1 MARIPG
7 ADQARVYAAAQ
18 RFVER
23 ALRRNGS
30 VFSSRRRWAPDVL
43 DDLHVRLAEP
53 ATGASFGER
62 WAALLAGAGDHTVEL
77 AAEACYVHL
86 LFAADLSPTTKRHL
100 VETTL
105 ARSSSPPR
113 VSAPLDAALA
123 AGLAGTGVAFKRRR
137 LSQLQLLVDAVRL
150 WKTLKRPL
158 REELLAD
165 GDGFRRW
172 LAEVPCD
179 GAAAQREALLHLV
192 HPDAFEPIVSP
203 RVKRRIV
210 AAYTPEGAEDGG
222 DGADV
227 DVTLRGLRAAL
238 EPEHGPGFAF
248 VDLVDVR

>member
-1 MARIPG
+1 
-7 ADQARVYAAAQ
+7 V
-18 RFVER
+18 
-23 ALRRNGS
+23 
-30 VFSSRRRWAPDVL
+30 
-43 DDLHVRLAEP
+43 
-53 ATGASFGER
+53 
-62 WAALLAGAGDHTVEL
+62 
-77 AAEACYVHL
+77 

-100 VETTL
+100 VQATL

-113 VSAPLDAALA
+113 VGAPLDAALD

-150 WKTLKRPL
+150 WKTLRRPL

-210 AAYTPEGAEDGG
+210 AAYAAERSD
-222 DGADV
+222 DSEEGADV
-227 DVTLRGLRAAL
+227 DVALRGLRAAL